1 MGQPTG
7 QWSLVQQQL
16 YIKVQT
22 STWLNLKRAAHKE
35 CLQISLKQHFIS
47 LSCPGENDKVIQK
60 KILFLYQEQALKYPL
75 DDTPYCTRP
84 NVVTPKI

>member
-60 KILFLYQEQALKYPL
+60 KKFIFVPLKMILQA
-75 DDTPYCTRP
+75 TE
-84 NVVTPKI
+84 